1 MTSILLQADFFFFL
15 LKFEFLLYFPENW
28 NLSQLSL
35 FCKQFNIILIIN
47 SEKWIKNLMSFLTHQ
62 NQVDKNGKDKVPPL
76 GGIKKESKCFFC
88 KKKGHKKK
96 DCTKFKKWLESKGN
110 SISCVCYESNMVD
123 VNHNTWWIDSGS
135 TIYISNTLQGM
146 QNLRKLVGSE

>member
-1 MTSILLQADFFFFL
+1 M
-15 LKFEFLLYFPENW
+15 
-28 NLSQLSL
+28 
-35 FCKQFNIILIIN
+35 
-47 SEKWIKNLMSFLTHQ
+47 EKTKYHPKAASRKNPS
-62 NQVDKNGKDKVPPL
+62 V
-76 GGIKKESKCFFC
+76 FFC

-96 DCTKFKKWLESKGN
+96 ECTKFKKWLESKGN

-146 QNLRKLVGSE
+146 RNLRKLVGSE